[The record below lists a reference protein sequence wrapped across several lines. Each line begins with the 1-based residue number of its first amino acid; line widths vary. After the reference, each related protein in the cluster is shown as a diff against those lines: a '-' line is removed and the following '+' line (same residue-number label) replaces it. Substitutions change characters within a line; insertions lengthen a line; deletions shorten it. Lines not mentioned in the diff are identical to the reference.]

1 MLPPGKV
8 GSADVFFY
16 GHFMDRDLL
25 VAKGLTPS
33 DARLA
38 SLPGYELLIGPRAA
52 VVPRPGAR
60 VHGTIM
66 RLRLEELAVLYAE
79 PGVRDYE
86 PVPVVVELDDG
97 RSIEAHVYNLA
108 EPPDPAQ
115 RNDAY
120 VVEWLRIARKVGLP
134 ATYIAEIG

>member
-1 MLPPGKV
+1 MLPRDGRK
-8 GSADVFFY
+8 SADVFFY

-25 VAKGLTPS
+25 VAKGLTPG

-38 SLPGYELLIGPRAA
+38 SLPGYELRIGPRAA

-60 VHGTIM
+60 VHGTVM
-66 RLRLEELAVLYAE
+66 HLRLDELAALYAE
-79 PGVRDYE
+79 PGVRDYA
-86 PVPVVVELDDG
+86 PIPVVVELDDG
-97 RSIEAHVYNLA
+97 RSIDVNVYNLA

-115 RNDAY
+115 RDDAY